1 MLSVGPSCYSP
12 ALPNKESRRMVQTA
26 EKQVVV
32 NFEGKIVCLECGHP
46 KECHGLKDLCVEH
59 GGLCPCHP
67 GRDWDWQGRS

>member
-1 MLSVGPSCYSP
+1 
-12 ALPNKESRRMVQTA
+12 MVQTA